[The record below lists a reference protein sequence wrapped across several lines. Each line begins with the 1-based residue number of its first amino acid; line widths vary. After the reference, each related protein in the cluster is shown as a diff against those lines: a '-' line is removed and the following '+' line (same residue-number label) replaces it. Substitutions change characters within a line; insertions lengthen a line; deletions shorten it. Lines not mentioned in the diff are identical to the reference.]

1 MHEMS
6 IATALMRQVL
16 DAVATHKVARVRE
29 LEVVMGAMRRVVP
42 EALRMAFE
50 VVSEGTSA
58 EGAALKI
65 TEEPAR
71 AKCRACGRTF
81 PCGTA
86 EFVCPGCGE
95 ADVDFVGGND
105 IVLKSMTCET
115 LEEAADR

>member
-71 AKCRACGRTF
+71 AKCRACGRTLDRNSQSRM
-81 PCGTA
+81 CSTA
-86 EFVCPGCGE
+86 RR
-95 ADVDFVGGND
+95 A
-105 IVLKSMTCET
+105 MR
-115 LEEAADR
+115 A